1 MSRAVSLQR
10 ESGKLRNA
18 ARRLAKKGFRAEA
31 GKMMAASEMSR
42 MREPNI
48 MTPEF
53 RRMESRAHDALS
65 YAQQAASSPDF
76 DYERDILPMRQAFFQ
91 DTATLPR
98 DQQRMVTDRYAPQF
112 TALGGETLK
121 ERGSL
126 QQMSGQQV
134 ALEATQQRLK
144 DDKRKFKQQR
154 KAEKA
159 LPDMS
164 GRLQRILDGAGTSEQ
179 KEKALVSEAIS
190 NPKFYTSQSGSNM
203 LGNAFGYVTRGIT
216 RKTKEDDVSMNF
228 KKWAGGHGAQKAL
241 ALFKAGD
248 IEGAF
253 DEVARRV
260 QEKEV
265 NTLAAT
271 TGLRRQSVRDKAL
284 TSIKSNLEFL
294 DDMSKWQ
301 DPHNISR
308 YIKDALRASSS
319 LPETKKELQRILK
332 IVEGDKK
339 KGLDGYDRDD
349 LVLNDLRVALHELI
363 DGLSASTGAPPPS
376 APPAPSAE
384 EELNVPR

>member
-216 RKTKEDDVSMNF
+216 RKTKKEDVLMD
-228 KKWAGGHGAQKAL
+228 AYRLAAQLGSGKATQL
-241 ALFKAGD
+241 LEAGD
-248 IEGAF
+248 IKGAF
-253 DEVARRV
+253 MEIARRV
-260 QEKEV
+260 Q
-265 NTLAAT
+265 
-271 TGLRRQSVRDKAL
+271 
-284 TSIKSNLEFL
+284 
-294 DDMSKWQ
+294 
-301 DPHNISR
+301 
-308 YIKDALRASSS
+308 
-319 LPETKKELQRILK
+319 
-332 IVEGDKK
+332 
-339 KGLDGYDRDD
+339 
-349 LVLNDLRVALHELI
+349 
-363 DGLSASTGAPPPS
+363 
-376 APPAPSAE
+376 
-384 EELNVPR
+384 